1 MHGSFTTLI
10 GNLLRSSCVL
20 AVFSGAHS
28 RGISTFHGG
37 FRSHHF
43 LQLRLSYEFKIFVT
57 TPSHPQKF
65 VTDVLSHFRFSFSH
79 FTCWSDS
86 HTISTS
92 HTETLH
98 IYYTIAA
105 MQSTAIHPRLLL
117 TQMIC
122 TAVIHSAVTPDKVGA
137 VAEFMLTLLNILG
150 APTHLQPML
159 EGFWTCTATQRATS
173 LNPSFFPRAMTDLAF
188 PGMPQLPPPCLWIA
202 LQDHQYRD
210 WIQMTLPAVLS
221 TWAAIRESITNDWRP
236 RRISNVERLVLRTVE
251 DIHLVLQNLR
261 DFLTFLPP
269 TSAAQLAPAT
279 EQPAPP
285 TPQQWLGT
293 F

>member
-1 MHGSFTTLI
+1 
-10 GNLLRSSCVL
+10 
-20 AVFSGAHS
+20 
-28 RGISTFHGG
+28 
-37 FRSHHF
+37 
-43 LQLRLSYEFKIFVT
+43 
-57 TPSHPQKF
+57 
-65 VTDVLSHFRFSFSH
+65 
-79 FTCWSDS
+79 
-86 HTISTS
+86 
-92 HTETLH
+92 
-98 IYYTIAA
+98 

-150 APTHLQPML
+150 APSHLQPML

-173 LNPSFFPRAMTDLAF
+173 LNPSFFPKAMTDLAF

-221 TWAAIRESITNDWRP
+221 TWAAIRESIANDWRP

-269 TSAAQLAPAT
+269 SSAAQLAPAT
-279 EQPAPP
+279 EQPAPQ